1 MAFDIPLLI
10 WSINFSEAFVES
22 LFSEHFQREWRRRET
37 DQTRDGKAWYMF
49 HFTTLLPPQ
58 WFVHGMGLLLFL
70 SLYLLLSL
78 CLTDGRCWTSH
89 YITHPIACFTPTGDF
104 FALALVNKTQY
115 WIRHIAR
122 FGQDQSG
129 RFLLLTQADLRRK
142 TVFSLFLLHRWKS

>member
-49 HFTTLLPPQ
+49 HFTTLLPQ

-78 CLTDGRCWTSH
+78 CLTDGRCSTSH
-89 YITHPIACFTPTGDF
+89 YITPPIACFTPTGDF

-115 WIRHIAR
+115 WIRHIALDR
-122 FGQDQSG
+122 TKVEVF
-129 RFLLLTQADLRRK
+129 FLLRQADLRFLA
-142 TVFSLFLLHRWKS
+142 FSIFF